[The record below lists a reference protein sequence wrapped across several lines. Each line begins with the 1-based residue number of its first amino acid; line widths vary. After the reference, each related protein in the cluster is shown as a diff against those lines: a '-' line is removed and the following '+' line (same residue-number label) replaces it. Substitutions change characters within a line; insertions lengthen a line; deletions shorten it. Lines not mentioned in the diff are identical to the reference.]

1 MITLSPDECDASATV
16 SRRRITNGTHRFTL
30 AKLGVHYD
38 RDYFTLLQLTSTTET
53 SVLEIPAREEGAIF
67 IAVLLASRLPYV
79 GITNSQA
86 HFVSFSQRI
95 STQLPTLQDELHDLE
110 RRLVVDCLVLRSW
123 RLSAYSKATVTHQKE
138 YA

>member
-1 MITLSPDECDASATV
+1 LCDASASV
-16 SRRRITNGTHRFTL
+16 SRRRITNGTDRFTL

-38 RDYFTLLQLTSTTET
+38 HDYYTLLQLTSTTET

-67 IAVLLASRLPYV
+67 IAVFLASRLPYV

-86 HFVSFSQRI
+86 ILCRFLKEYRLS
-95 STQLPTLQDELHDLE
+95 LPTLQDELRDLE
-110 RRLVVDCLVLRSW
+110 RRPVVDCFILCSW
-123 RLSAYSKATVTHQKE
+123 PLSAYSKATVTHQKE